1 MTSEPVVHSTVD
13 IDAFAHAVDPE
24 LLDEKQFVQLIDTMD
39 MLGRAGTGIDLA
51 AMRTD
56 TFVWFVSR
64 ASTTQLAALMA
75 HPHLRHVVFDEVFRR
90 MSEHL
95 DTRKAATLDAVVH
108 WRFTAAAD
116 NATADNATAD
126 NATADDYD
134 RFETVIENGVCT
146 SGKEPTA
153 DPRVTITLAP
163 ADFLRVVTGGVHVAM
178 LFMRG
183 KVRVR
188 GDIAFAANLI
198 NYFDLP
204 SVRDGHGGVG
214 KDRTDVREEL

>member
-1 MTSEPVVHSTVD
+1 MTSEPVVRSTVD

-24 LLDEKQFVQLIDTMD
+24 LLDEKQFVQLIDTLD
-39 MLGRAGTGIDLA
+39 MLGRAGTGINLA

-64 ASTTQLAALMA
+64 ASATQLADLMA

-95 DTRKAATLDAVVH
+95 DTRKAATLEAVVH
-108 WRFTAAAD
+108 WRFTA
-116 NATADNATAD
+116 
-126 NATADDYD
+126 ADDYD

-146 SGKEPTA
+146 SGKEPTT

-214 KDRTDVREEL
+214 EDRADVREEL

>member
-1 MTSEPVVHSTVD
+1 MMTRGSTVD
-13 IDAFAHAVDPE
+13 IDAFARAVDPR
-24 LLDEKQFVQLIDTMD
+24 LLDEQQFVQVIDTLD

-56 TFVWFVSR
+56 TFVWFVGR
-64 ASTTQLAALMA
+64 ASATQLDDLMA

-90 MSEHL
+90 MGEHL
-95 DTRKAATLDAVVH
+95 DTTKALTAVVH
-108 WRFTAAAD
+108 WRFSDGTG
-116 NATADNATAD
+116 
-126 NATADDYD
+126 DYD
-134 RFETVIENGVCT
+134 RFETVIENGTCT
-146 SGKEPTA
+146 SGREPTA

-183 KVRVR
+183 KVKVR

-204 SVRDGHGGVG
+204 SVSDGHGGVG
-214 KDRTDVREEL
+214 QDRADVRQEL

>member
-1 MTSEPVVHSTVD
+1 MRIGRKRTPLMTSSPQVDSKVD
-13 IDAFAHAVDPE
+13 IDAFARAVDPK
-24 LLDEKQFVQLIDTMD
+24 LLDEKQFVQVIDTLD
-39 MLGRAGTGIDLA
+39 MLGRAGTGVDLA

-64 ASTTQLAALMA
+64 ASAEQLTDLMA
-75 HPHLRHVVFDEVFRR
+75 HPHLRHVVFDEIFRR

-95 DTRKAATLDAVVH
+95 DPARAATVKAVVH
-108 WRFTAAAD
+108 WRFTGGAG
-116 NATADNATAD
+116 
-126 NATADDYD
+126 DYD

-146 SGKEPTA
+146 SAREPTA
-153 DPRVTITLAP
+153 DARVTITLAP
-163 ADFLRVVTGGVHVAM
+163 PDFLRAVTGGASVAG

-183 KVRVR
+183 RVKVR

-204 SVRDGHGGVG
+204 G
-214 KDRTDVREEL
+214 